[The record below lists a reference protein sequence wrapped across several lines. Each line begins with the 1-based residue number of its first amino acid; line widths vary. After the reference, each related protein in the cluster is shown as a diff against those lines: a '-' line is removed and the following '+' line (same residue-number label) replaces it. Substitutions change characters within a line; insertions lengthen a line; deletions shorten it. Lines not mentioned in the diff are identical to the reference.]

1 LFFLSFCL
9 FVVEELSSS
18 SKSTWEDSYR
28 FAQCL
33 RKWWSRF
40 FLFFSI
46 FFLFFLSFFCIF
58 FWSLL
63 RGFFERV
70 LVALFNNNC
79 VFK

>member
-40 FLFFSI
+40 FS
-46 FFLFFLSFFCIF
+46 FLSFFLFVF
-58 FWSLL
+58 FCWSLL
-63 RGFFERV
+63 RGFFWMCIGCPV
-70 LVALFNNNC
+70 
-79 VFK
+79 